1 MPVSR
6 LRYVRAESVQIVE
19 DNVRRNALLVKELP
33 FRAHGRI
40 GAPVGDGS
48 ACEPTQALRQP
59 ARGNRVQSR
68 REHLIRCLFGMY
80 KPGAKRAAEGH

>member
-33 FRAHGRI
+33 FQAQERL

-48 ACEPTQALRQP
+48 ACGPTQA
-59 ARGNRVQSR
+59 
-68 REHLIRCLFGMY
+68 
-80 KPGAKRAAEGH
+80 